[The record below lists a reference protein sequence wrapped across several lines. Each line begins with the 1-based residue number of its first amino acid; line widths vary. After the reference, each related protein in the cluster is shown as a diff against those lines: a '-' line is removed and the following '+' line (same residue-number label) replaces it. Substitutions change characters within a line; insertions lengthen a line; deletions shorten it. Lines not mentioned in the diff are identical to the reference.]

1 MAKCKFCE
9 SEEHYKNGI
18 VRGHQRYKCKDC
30 GRNFTQTAIRGV
42 CSKDKLKA
50 LMLYASGLSMN
61 RIAQLF
67 GVSTVA
73 VLKWIRTL
81 GSTLC
86 PKIEPSGDEQ
96 VLVMEVDEFWHF
108 LKKKKNKLWIFKAYD
123 RHRQRLIDWE
133 IGDRSHQ
140 TFKRLYERLKKFNP
154 LFYCSDHWAGFNK
167 IIPSNRLFQEKDK
180 TYRIEQNN
188 SRQRHWFARF
198 RRRTVTVSRSL
209 QMVDITI
216 AIFAAVHVNKTLKF
230 NDAIFS

>member
-108 LKKKKNKLWIFKAYD
+108 LKKRKISCGFSKLMIVIDKD
-123 RHRQRLIDWE
+123 SSTGKSVIVLI
-133 IGDRSHQ
+133 
-140 TFKRLYERLKKFNP
+140 K
-154 LFYCSDHWAGFNK
+154 
-167 IIPSNRLFQEKDK
+167 PSNVCMRG
-180 TYRIEQNN
+180 
-188 SRQRHWFARF
+188 
-198 RRRTVTVSRSL
+198 
-209 QMVDITI
+209 
-216 AIFAAVHVNKTLKF
+216 
-230 NDAIFS
+230 